1 MFATEAERRHAE
13 TPKANAKRMRFLSD
27 AGSRDFCGLGAGVAY
42 TNIMQYTRISLNMA
56 KDTLGSAKKVRHE
69 REMPDE
75 KRPTP
80 RVSHCNAG
88 ATKRAARRLA
98 LMYDT
103 VLAPSG
109 LKVSQYGILSA
120 LNNRGAALPTV
131 QELAE
136 ELVMDRST
144 LGQNLRPLERDELI
158 ALLTDPK
165 DRRSRLIAL
174 TKQGIAKLNEA
185 AKYWRI
191 AQDRFEA
198 NFGKQEAADLR
209 SVLLGIAHNPKFGK
223 QK

>member
-1 MFATEAERRHAE
+1 M
-13 TPKANAKRMRFLSD
+13 D
-27 AGSRDFCGLGAGVAY
+27 
-42 TNIMQYTRISLNMA
+42 
-56 KDTLGSAKKVRHE
+56 KDTLGSANRMRHE
-69 REMPDE
+69 KEMPDE
-75 KRPTP
+75 ERPRP

-88 ATKRAARRLA
+88 AAKRAARRLS

-120 LNNRGAALPTV
+120 LNNRGAVLPTV

-158 ALLTDPK
+158 ALLTDPR

-174 TKQGIAKLNEA
+174 TKRGIAKLNEA
-185 AKYWRI
+185 AKYWRM

-198 NFGKQEAADLR
+198 NFGQQEAADLR
-209 SVLLGIAHNPKFGK
+209 SVLLGIAHNPKYGK
-223 QK
+223 QQ

>member
-1 MFATEAERRHAE
+1 
-13 TPKANAKRMRFLSD
+13 
-27 AGSRDFCGLGAGVAY
+27 
-42 TNIMQYTRISLNMA
+42 MA
-56 KDTLGSAKKVRHE
+56 KDILGSAKKPRHE
-69 REMPDE
+69 KEGPDE
-75 KRPTP
+75 ERLTP
-80 RVSHCNAG
+80 RVSPCNAG
-88 ATKRAARRLA
+88 AAKRAARRLA

-158 ALLTDPK
+158 VLLTDPK

-174 TKQGIAKLNEA
+174 TKQGIGKLNEA